1 MTHHQIV
8 VVIQMTQVTQVIQE
22 TTMRIMI
29 LVSRHQVSQT
39 LIEWFE

>member
-39 LIEWFE
+39 LIE